1 MKPSSSAPRSS
12 AERGNRRTR
21 YGPSWQPDAT
31 DRRIVELLLSE
42 GRMPNAEL
50 ARRIGLPESTCS
62 IRVRTLREQGVL
74 AGVHADVDLAR
85 LGRAMEAMVAVRF
98 AGHRREQM
106 DAFRAAIVTV
116 PGVIAAYHVAGE
128 NDFLIHVCAES
139 PHALRDFVLDRLTG
153 MPGIAQAQT
162 SLIFER
168 LRGTDPLG

>member
-1 MKPSSSAPRSS
+1 
-12 AERGNRRTR
+12 
-21 YGPSWQPDAT
+21 
-31 DRRIVELLLSE
+31 
-42 GRMPNAEL
+42 MPNAEL

-98 AGHRREQM
+98 AGHRREQI

-128 NDFLIHVCAES
+128 DDFLIHV
-139 PHALRDFVLDRLTG
+139 L
-153 MPGIAQAQT
+153 
-162 SLIFER
+162 SLIHI
-168 LRGTDPLG
+168 

>member
-1 MKPSSSAPRSS
+1 M
-12 AERGNRRTR
+12 
-21 YGPSWQPDAT
+21 
-31 DRRIVELLLSE
+31 
-42 GRMPNAEL
+42 
-50 ARRIGLPESTCS
+50 
-62 IRVRTLREQGVL
+62 RTLREQGVL

-98 AGHRREQM
+98 AGHRREQI

-116 PGVIAAYHVAGE
+116 PGVIAAYHVAGD